1 MKPSIVIVA
10 GIVVASCLPFHE
22 ALGEPIRVFP
32 KIDTFLSS
40 PRPDGLGDGARTC
53 CDANPVP
60 DGELI
65 SSHNVMEVDT
75 NQGGGGPVEPLMW
88 FDIQP
93 ALLDR
98 FGAAPGATATFEL
111 TIVNGVDPVTV
122 RRVTVDWLTIEG
134 GGSEISRNNFP
145 GAPDDLM
152 ASAFVPGVNIVSDST
167 TIPNPAMAD
176 QVQGTT
182 RFDIT
187 VDVFAWSGG
196 EPNYGWAFSPG
207 ASQGGTIVAVENEE
221 LPAPLLDRIGAVPED
236 LPKLRPSILL
246 SGPDGGDLAH
256 PFSGDFNRDGTID
269 FADFQ
274 ILTANFG
281 TGRFFSEGDN
291 NFDGEVN
298 LHDFVEFR
306 KLFQAQQQGAAAAVP
321 EPTSMCLFAM
331 GMVALLGCIRQCGA
345 HRARG

>member
-1 MKPSIVIVA
+1 MKPSIVILA
-10 GIVVASCLPFHE
+10 GIVVASFLSFHE
-22 ALGEPIRVFP
+22 VLGEPIRVFP

-60 DGELI
+60 DGELV

-122 RRVTVDWLTIEG
+122 RRVTADWLTIEG

-145 GAPDDLM
+145 GAPGDLL
-152 ASAFVPGVNIVSDST
+152 ASAFVPAVNIVSDST
-167 TIPNPAMAD
+167 TIPNPAVAD
-176 QVQGTT
+176 QVQGTI
-182 RFDIT
+182 RFDVT
-187 VDVFAWSGG
+187 VDVLAWSGG

-256 PFSGDFNRDGTID
+256 PFSGDFNRDGTVDLTD
-269 FADFQ
+269 FG
-274 ILTANFG
+274 LLVANFDMSPA
-281 TGRFFSEGDN
+281 TFEQGDN
-291 NFDGEVN
+291 NFDGQVD
-298 LHDFVEFR
+298 LWDFVQFR
-306 KLFQAQQQGAAAAVP
+306 RVFNAPAQGAAAVP

-331 GMVALLGCIRQCGA
+331 GMVGLLGCVRRGA
-345 HRARG
+345 HRPRG